1 LFSLVARLL
10 SILNRFSA
18 TFVQDSPAIP
28 NGSVVKN
35 RLAIQNGF
43 DCSESPI
50 GEINRPA

>member
-18 TFVQDSPAIP
+18 TIVHNRLAIP

-35 RLAIQNGF
+35 RLAI
-43 DCSESPI
+43 PI
-50 GEINRPA
+50 GSVV